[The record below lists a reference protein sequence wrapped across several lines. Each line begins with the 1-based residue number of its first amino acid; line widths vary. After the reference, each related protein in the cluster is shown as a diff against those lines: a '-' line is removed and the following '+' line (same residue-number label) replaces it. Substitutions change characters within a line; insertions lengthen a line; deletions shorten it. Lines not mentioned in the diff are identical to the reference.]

1 MTEGEQK
8 ENDLQTALKCLKIVF
23 DIIWLRFFCL
33 SPCISFFRVSPVCV
47 CVCVA
52 FQHIRPFGRFSRLLG
67 RWHLSC
73 LEKVQKKPFVAL
85 PPTTLSSAAVNLIY
99 FNGPRVV
106 QRCICVC
113 VCALSDL
120 SVIYVDIFDF
130 GLLCSALAAAF
141 VIVVHYN

>member
-1 MTEGEQK
+1 M
-8 ENDLQTALKCLKIVF
+8 
-23 DIIWLRFFCL
+23 
-33 SPCISFFRVSPVCV
+33 CV
-47 CVCVA
+47 CVCCLSTHSA
-52 FQHIRPFGRFSRLLG
+52 IWPFSRLLG

-85 PPTTLSSAAVNLIY
+85 PPTATTLSSAAVNLIY

-106 QRCICVC
+106 QPCICVC
-113 VCALSDL
+113 VYMLSDL

-141 VIVVHYN
+141 VIVVRYN

>member
-1 MTEGEQK
+1 M
-8 ENDLQTALKCLKIVF
+8 
-23 DIIWLRFFCL
+23 
-33 SPCISFFRVSPVCV
+33 

-85 PPTTLSSAAVNLIY
+85 PPTATTTLSSAAVNLIY

-106 QRCICVC
+106 QPCICVC
-113 VCALSDL
+113 VLMRVYALSDL

-141 VIVVHYN
+141 VIVVRYN

>member
-1 MTEGEQK
+1 M
-8 ENDLQTALKCLKIVF
+8 
-23 DIIWLRFFCL
+23 
-33 SPCISFFRVSPVCV
+33 

-52 FQHIRPFGRFSRLLG
+52 FQHIRPFGRLLG

-106 QRCICVC
+106 QTCICGCAC
-113 VCALSDL
+113 VYMLSDL

-141 VIVVHYN
+141 VIVVLYN